1 MVPGAADLRRRY
13 HELKLPITI
22 MAGLDDRIVDV
33 DNQSAWF
40 HDAVPGSEL
49 LLIPDAGHMVHYVVP
64 GQVADAIGAVAHQAK
79 VTKKVSASANSIVEL
94 GQRPAA

>member
-1 MVPGAADLRRRY
+1 
-13 HELKLPITI
+13 
-22 MAGLDDRIVDV
+22 MAGMDDRIVDV

-49 LLIPDAGHMVHYVVP
+49 LLIPDAGHMVHYAVP
-64 GQVADAIGAVAHQAK
+64 GQVADAIDEVARQAQ
-79 VTKKVSASANSIVEL
+79 VTKKVSAAPRPVVEL